1 VLTSINSPVLKLE
14 QGVLKDGQQTMLF
27 DLGDMHKQS
36 PNMEEDIEFQSG
48 LRVKQILEFE
58 SGKSEIL

>member
-1 VLTSINSPVLKLE
+1 VLKLE